1 MHINVQLISF
11 IYVTINILHLEK
23 VVVLY
28 IDKFKFY
35 DFLFIVEHIF
45 SIFFQYNYTLESYD
59 YKIHIFERH
68 NLI

>member
-28 IDKFKFY
+28 IDKFKFN
-35 DFLFIVEHIF
+35 DFLFKVEYIF

-59 YKIHIFERH
+59 YKIHKFEIH